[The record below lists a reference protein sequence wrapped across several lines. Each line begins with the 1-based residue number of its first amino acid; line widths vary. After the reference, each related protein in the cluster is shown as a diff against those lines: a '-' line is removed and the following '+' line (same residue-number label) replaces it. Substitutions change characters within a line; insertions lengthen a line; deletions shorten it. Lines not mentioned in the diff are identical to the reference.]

1 MQHGRKLLVLTVL
14 FGLICFGAVVF
25 GKPCV
30 THALGTPEL
39 PAAKVSAPP
48 LADPRDFSDLLEV
61 GAGKVA

>member
-1 MQHGRKLLVLTVL
+1 ML